1 MGWRWAPGQQGVGRQ
16 SSLSDFVGRMRLTA
30 SWAVGR
36 AGIRSERGAA
46 AVEYGILVAMIAAVV
61 IVAVVF
67 LGKKTSESF
76 SCTASNVGA
85 GSAGTGC

>member
-1 MGWRWAPGQQGVGRQ
+1 MAVSGILVSMKQCARWVVA
-16 SSLSDFVGRMRLTA
+16 RM
-30 SWAVGR
+30 
-36 AGIRSERGAA
+36 GIRNERGAT
-46 AVEYGILVAMIAAVV
+46 AVEYGIMVAMIAAVV

-85 GSAGTGC
+85 GSAATGC